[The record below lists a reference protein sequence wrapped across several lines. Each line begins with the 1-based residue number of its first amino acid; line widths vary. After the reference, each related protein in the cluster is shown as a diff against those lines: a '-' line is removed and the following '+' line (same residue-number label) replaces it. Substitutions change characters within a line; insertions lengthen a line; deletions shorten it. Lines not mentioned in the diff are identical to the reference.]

1 MYSIK
6 FARYLKDKIP
16 DIKVSNFYSDLC
28 IPGKMNQKFYENT
41 QGKNVD
47 FIRTENIEVFKKAD
61 KLNIVYQDEKGANKT
76 LSFDMVIL
84 SPALEPASDT
94 SHLAEITRVH
104 QGDGGFFNEEHEKI
118 KPVSTSTEGIFI
130 AGCSQGPKSISD
142 AMTQAGAVT
151 GKILSSLIPGKKI
164 EPEVKVS
171 IISESF
177 CIGCKTCL
185 NICSYGAITFNEK
198 KKISV
203 VNEAICRGCG
213 NCVAA
218 CPSGAATLKHFTFSQ
233 IYQELREA
241 V

>member
-6 FARYLKDKIP
+6 FARYLKNKIP

-28 IPGKMNQKFYENT
+28 IPGKMNQQFYENT
-41 QGKNVD
+41 QEKNVD
-47 FIRTENIEVFKKAD
+47 FIRTENIEVVKKGD
-61 KLNIVYQDEKGANKT
+61 KLNIIYQDETGINKT
-76 LSFDMVIL
+76 LSFDIVIL

-94 SHLAEITRVH
+94 SRLAEVTRVS
-104 QGDGGFFNEEHEKI
+104 QGDGGFFTEEHEKI

-142 AMTQAGAVT
+142 TITQAGAVT
-151 GKILSSLIPGKKI
+151 GKVLSSLIPGKKI

-171 IISESF
+171 YISESF

-218 CPSGAATLKHFTFSQ
+218 CPSGAVTLKHFTFNQ
-233 IYQELREA
+233 IYQELKEA